1 MLIDDVQQAM
11 FSAMKARQ
19 ARETAA
25 LRLALSALKSAA
37 IDARGELSDEQA
49 VAVLQREARKRR
61 EAEQVYR
68 DAGRAEQ
75 ADQEAYEHSVLERF
89 LPAALGPAELSRLVD
104 EAVAVL
110 QRESRKRREAEQV
123 YRDAGRAERAEQEAY
138 ERSVL
143 ERFLPAGLDPA
154 ELARLVD
161 EAVAASGA
169 SGPKELGKVMGR
181 LMPQVKG
188 RADGNEVRRL
198 VLERLGG

>member
-11 FSAMKARQ
+11 FGAMKARQ
-19 ARETAA
+19 SRETAA

-37 IDARGELSDEQA
+37 IDAGKDLSDDEA

-61 EAEQVYR
+61 EAEQAYR
-68 DAGRAEQ
+68 EAGRT
-75 ADQEAYEHSVLERF
+75 
-89 LPAALGPAELSRLVD
+89 
-104 EAVAVL
+104 
-110 QRESRKRREAEQV
+110 
-123 YRDAGRAERAEQEAY
+123 ERADQEAY

-143 ERFLPAGLDPA
+143 ERYLPAALDPD

-161 EAVAASGA
+161 EAVATSGA

-198 VLERLGG
+198 VLERLQAAAG

>member
-11 FSAMKARQ
+11 FQAMKARRNDE
-19 ARETAA
+19 AAA

-37 IDARGELSDEQA
+37 IDARGDLSDEQA

-61 EAEQVYR
+61 EAEQAYR
-68 DAGRAEQ
+68 DAGRPDR
-75 ADQEAYEHSVLERF
+75 AD
-89 LPAALGPAELSRLVD
+89 
-104 EAVAVL
+104 
-110 QRESRKRREAEQV
+110 REAF
-123 YRDAGRAERAEQEAY
+123 

-143 ERFLPAGLDPA
+143 DRFLPSMLPPA

-161 EAVAASGA
+161 EAVAATGA
-169 SGPKELGKVMGR
+169 TGPKELGKVMGR

-198 VLERLGG
+198 VQERLGG

>member
-11 FSAMKARQ
+11 FGAMKARQ
-19 ARETAA
+19 SRETAA

-37 IDARGELSDEQA
+37 IDARGELPDDQA

-61 EAEQVYR
+61 EAEQAYR
-68 DAGRAEQ
+68 DAGR
-75 ADQEAYEHSVLERF
+75 V
-89 LPAALGPAELSRLVD
+89 
-104 EAVAVL
+104 
-110 QRESRKRREAEQV
+110 
-123 YRDAGRAERAEQEAY
+123 ERADQEAY

-143 ERFLPAGLDPA
+143 ERFMPAALDPD

-161 EAVAASGA
+161 EAVASSGA
-169 SGPKELGKVMGR
+169 GGPKELGRVMGR

-198 VLERLGG
+198 VLERLGGPAGQG

>member
-11 FSAMKARQ
+11 FTAMKGRQ

-25 LRLALSALKSAA
+25 LRLALAALKSAA

-49 VAVLQREARKRR
+49 VAVLQREARRRR

-68 DAGRAEQ
+68 DAGRAAQ
-75 ADQEAYEHSVLERF
+75 AD
-89 LPAALGPAELSRLVD
+89 
-104 EAVAVL
+104 
-110 QRESRKRREAEQV
+110 
-123 YRDAGRAERAEQEAY
+123 QEAY

-154 ELARLVD
+154 ELSRLVD

-198 VLERLGG
+198 VLERLGGGSG

>member
-1 MLIDDVQQAM
+1 MLTDEVQQAM
-11 FSAMKARQ
+11 FRAMKARQ
-19 ARETAA
+19 AEETAA

-37 IDARGELSDEQA
+37 IDAGGDLSDEEG

-61 EAEQVYR
+61 EAEQAYR
-68 DAGRAEQ
+68 EAGRT
-75 ADQEAYEHSVLERF
+75 
-89 LPAALGPAELSRLVD
+89 
-104 EAVAVL
+104 
-110 QRESRKRREAEQV
+110 
-123 YRDAGRAERAEQEAY
+123 ERADQEAY

-143 ERFLPAGLDPA
+143 ERYLPAALDPA

-198 VLERLGG
+198 VLERLQG

>member
-11 FSAMKARQ
+11 FRAMKARQ
-19 ARETAA
+19 AEETAA

-37 IDARGELSDEQA
+37 IDAGKDLSDEEA

-61 EAEQVYR
+61 EAEQAYR
-68 DAGRAEQ
+68 EAGRT
-75 ADQEAYEHSVLERF
+75 
-89 LPAALGPAELSRLVD
+89 
-104 EAVAVL
+104 
-110 QRESRKRREAEQV
+110 
-123 YRDAGRAERAEQEAY
+123 ERADQEAY

-143 ERFLPAGLDPA
+143 ERYLPAALDPG

-161 EAVAASGA
+161 QAVAASGA

-198 VLERLGG
+198 VLERLQG

>member
-11 FSAMKARQ
+11 FQAMKARRGDE
-19 ARETAA
+19 AAA

-37 IDARGELSDEQA
+37 IDARGDLPDEQA

-61 EAEQVYR
+61 EAEQAYR
-68 DAGRAEQ
+68 DAGRQ
-75 ADQEAYEHSVLERF
+75 DRADREAFERSVIERF
-89 LPAALGPAELSRLVD
+89 LPAMLAPE
-104 EAVAVL
+104 
-110 QRESRKRREAEQV
+110 
-123 YRDAGRAERAEQEAY
+123 
-138 ERSVL
+138 
-143 ERFLPAGLDPA
+143 

-181 LMPQVKG
+181 LMAQVKG

>member
-11 FSAMKARQ
+11 FGAMKARQ
-19 ARETAA
+19 GRETAA

-37 IDARGELSDEQA
+37 IDARGELPDDQA

-61 EAEQVYR
+61 EAEQAYR
-68 DAGRAEQ
+68 DAGR
-75 ADQEAYEHSVLERF
+75 V
-89 LPAALGPAELSRLVD
+89 
-104 EAVAVL
+104 
-110 QRESRKRREAEQV
+110 
-123 YRDAGRAERAEQEAY
+123 ERADQEAY

-143 ERFLPAGLDPA
+143 ERFLPATLEPD

-161 EAVAASGA
+161 EAVTSSGA

-198 VLERLGG
+198 VLERLGGPAGQG

>member
-11 FSAMKARQ
+11 YAAMKARQ
-19 ARETAA
+19 PRETAA

-37 IDARGELSDEQA
+37 IDARGDLPDAEA

-75 ADQEAYEHSVLERF
+75 ADQEAYE
-89 LPAALGPAELSRLVD
+89 
-104 EAVAVL
+104 
-110 QRESRKRREAEQV
+110 
-123 YRDAGRAERAEQEAY
+123 
-138 ERSVL
+138 RSVL
-143 ERFLPAGLDPA
+143 AALDPD

-161 EAVAASGA
+161 QAVAASGA
-169 SGPKELGKVMGR
+169 SGPKELGKVMGH

>member
-11 FSAMKARQ
+11 FQAMKARRSDE
-19 ARETAA
+19 AAA

-37 IDARGELSDEQA
+37 IDARGDPTRAARHQGHGIPEGDQAEGSAGGRLALSDEQA

-61 EAEQVYR
+61 EAEQAYR
-68 DAGRAEQ
+68 DAGRQ
-75 ADQEAYEHSVLERF
+75 DRADREAFERSVIERF
-89 LPAALGPAELSRLVD
+89 LPAMLAPE
-104 EAVAVL
+104 
-110 QRESRKRREAEQV
+110 
-123 YRDAGRAERAEQEAY
+123 
-138 ERSVL
+138 
-143 ERFLPAGLDPA
+143 

-181 LMPQVKG
+181 LMAQVKG

>member
-1 MLIDDVQQAM
+1 MLTDDVQQSM
-11 FSAMKARQ
+11 FQAMKARR
-19 ARETAA
+19 ADEVAA

-37 IDARGELSDEQA
+37 IDARKELSDEEA

-61 EAEQVYR
+61 EAEQAYR
-68 DAGRAEQ
+68 DAGRTE
-75 ADQEAYEHSVLERF
+75 
-89 LPAALGPAELSRLVD
+89 
-104 EAVAVL
+104 
-110 QRESRKRREAEQV
+110 
-123 YRDAGRAERAEQEAY
+123 RAEREAF

-143 ERFLPAGLDPA
+143 ERFLPAAMDPA

>member
-11 FSAMKARQ
+11 FSAMKAREAQ
-19 ARETAA
+19 ETAA

-37 IDARGELSDEQA
+37 IDARHDLSD
-49 VAVLQREARKRR
+49 
-61 EAEQVYR
+61 
-68 DAGRAEQ
+68 
-75 ADQEAYEHSVLERF
+75 
-89 LPAALGPAELSRLVD
+89 D

-143 ERFLPAGLDPA
+143 ERFLPARLDPA

>member
-11 FSAMKARQ
+11 FQAMKARRG
-19 ARETAA
+19 AETAA

-37 IDARGELSDEQA
+37 IDARKELSDAEA

-61 EAEQVYR
+61 EAEQAYR
-68 DAGRAEQ
+68 DAGR
-75 ADQEAYEHSVLERF
+75 V
-89 LPAALGPAELSRLVD
+89 
-104 EAVAVL
+104 
-110 QRESRKRREAEQV
+110 
-123 YRDAGRAERAEQEAY
+123 ERADQEAY
-138 ERSVL
+138 ERSVID
-143 ERFLPAGLDPA
+143 RFLPAGLEPA

-161 EAVAASGA
+161 EAVTTSGA

-198 VLERLGG
+198 VLERLGGSAG

>member
-11 FSAMKARQ
+11 FQAMKARRGDE
-19 ARETAA
+19 AAA

-37 IDARGELSDEQA
+37 IDARGDLPDEQA

-61 EAEQVYR
+61 EAEQAYR
-68 DAGRAEQ
+68 DAGRQ
-75 ADQEAYEHSVLERF
+75 DRADGEAFERSVIERF
-89 LPAALGPAELSRLVD
+89 LPAMLAPE
-104 EAVAVL
+104 
-110 QRESRKRREAEQV
+110 
-123 YRDAGRAERAEQEAY
+123 
-138 ERSVL
+138 
-143 ERFLPAGLDPA
+143 

-181 LMPQVKG
+181 LMAQVKG

>member
-11 FSAMKARQ
+11 FQAMKAR
-19 ARETAA
+19 RGEETAA

-37 IDARGELSDEQA
+37 IEARKELTDDQA

-61 EAEQVYR
+61 EAEQAYR
-68 DAGRAEQ
+68 DAGR
-75 ADQEAYEHSVLERF
+75 V
-89 LPAALGPAELSRLVD
+89 
-104 EAVAVL
+104 
-110 QRESRKRREAEQV
+110 
-123 YRDAGRAERAEQEAY
+123 ERAEQEAY
-138 ERSVL
+138 ERSVID
-143 ERFLPAGLDPA
+143 RFLPPSLEPA

-169 SGPKELGKVMGR
+169 TGPKELGKVMGR

>member
-11 FSAMKARQ
+11 FQAMKARR
-19 ARETAA
+19 ADEAAA

-37 IDARGELSDEQA
+37 IDARKDLSDDEA
-49 VAVLQREARKRR
+49 VVVLQREARKRR
-61 EAEQVYR
+61 EAEQAYR
-68 DAGRAEQ
+68 DAGRQ
-75 ADQEAYEHSVLERF
+75 DRADRESFERSVIERF
-89 LPAALGPAELSRLVD
+89 LPAMLAPE
-104 EAVAVL
+104 
-110 QRESRKRREAEQV
+110 
-123 YRDAGRAERAEQEAY
+123 
-138 ERSVL
+138 
-143 ERFLPAGLDPA
+143 

-169 SGPKELGKVMGR
+169 SGPRELGKVMGR

>member
-1 MLIDDVQQAM
+1 MYTAM
-11 FSAMKARQ
+11 RAGQ

-37 IDARGELSDEQA
+37 IDARGDLSDEQA

-68 DAGRAEQ
+68 DAGRTQQ
-75 ADQEAYEHSVLERF
+75 ADQEAYEHSVRERF
-89 LPAALGPAELSRLVD
+89 LPAAL
-104 EAVAVL
+104 
-110 QRESRKRREAEQV
+110 
-123 YRDAGRAERAEQEAY
+123 
-138 ERSVL
+138 
-143 ERFLPAGLDPA
+143 DPH

-181 LMPQVKG
+181 LLPRVQG
-188 RADGNEVRRL
+188 RADGSHGRPL
-198 VLERLGG
+198 